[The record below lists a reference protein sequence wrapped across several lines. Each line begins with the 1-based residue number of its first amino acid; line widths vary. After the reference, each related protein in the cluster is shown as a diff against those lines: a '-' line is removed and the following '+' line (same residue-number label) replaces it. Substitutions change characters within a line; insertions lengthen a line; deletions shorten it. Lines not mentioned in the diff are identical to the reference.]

1 MNTITVKISSV
12 DKKRLN
18 IKNKKIDYVD
28 FERLIKLSIAR
39 ERLKEVVSI
48 ARKTGLSKMTA
59 KEIEAE
65 IKAYRESA
73 KASS

>member
-18 IKNKKIDYVD
+18 IKDKEIDYVD
-28 FERLIKLSIAR
+28 FEQLIKLSIAR
-39 ERLKEVVSI
+39 ERLKEVVYI

>member
-18 IKNKKIDYVD
+18 IKDKEIDYVD

>member
-18 IKNKKIDYVD
+18 IKDKEIDYVD
-28 FERLIKLSIAR
+28 FEQLIKLSIAR

>member
-18 IKNKKIDYVD
+18 IKDKEIDYVD

-59 KEIEAE
+59 KEIETE